1 MGVKTQLS
9 LYLSFSLIVI
19 PGMTSRDFKGL
30 PSLQEVECLGS
41 SLRPEV
47 NLLSLKI
54 YAVRNNK
61 VLASLNVLKNT
72 CLTFSA
78 LSSCYVNTSDTHRSR
93 LRVLVPDLDE
103 GESREFGCRVSALD
117 SGGDPKVSTWS
128 ISVSRR
134 S

>member
-1 MGVKTQLS
+1 M
-9 LYLSFSLIVI
+9 
-19 PGMTSRDFKGL
+19 
-30 PSLQEVECLGS
+30 ECLGS

-54 YAVRNNK
+54 YAVRTNQ

-72 CLTFSA
+72 CLTFTDF
-78 LSSCYVNTSDTHRSR
+78 SSCYVNTSDTHRSR

-103 GESREFGCRVSALD
+103 GESREYRCKVNALD
-117 SGGDPKVSTWS
+117 SGGDSKVSTWS

-134 S
+134 SELRATVELQV